1 MPKRSHNVLSLSE
14 NVRVLDLIR
23 KEKSFLLM
31 WLISTI
37 KNDLLFMKLC
47 RSKKESHASFTISSQ
62 TTKVTTA
69 VTFTCLVLSY
79 DEKDTKFVQ

>member
-1 MPKRSHNVLSLSE
+1 
-14 NVRVLDLIR
+14 
-23 KEKSFLLM
+23 
-31 WLISTI
+31 
-37 KNDLLFMKLC
+37 MKLC

-79 DEKDTKFVQ
+79 DEKGTKFVQWDILRETIFMWVLLEYIVIVILFLLSVVVNLLLCLILS